1 MMADLIDRQAA
12 KDVIHK
18 RLGTMDLF
26 ESRFNTDIDAVPAVD
41 AVPRDV
47 LEQIRWERD
56 IAIEQLKSY
65 GVSFGEKA
73 DCAKVVRC
81 KDCKHGEVDDPDFPR
96 QHYCHAGCGWND
108 ADFFCAYGERREDD
122 AAD

>member
-1 MMADLIDRQAA
+1 MADLIDRQAA
-12 KDVIHK
+12 VLKAHEC
-18 RLGTMDLF
+18 LF
-26 ESRFNTDIDAVPAVD
+26 AQEVAAFEEFLELIPAVD

-96 QHYCHAGCGWND
+96 QHYCHEGCGWND
-108 ADFFCAYGERREDD
+108 ADFFCAYGERREDNGVQ
-122 AAD
+122 